1 MFSANSQRK
10 KVISIKHDLV
20 RSCFQF
26 WPKIGEEGDKI
37 LREKKTFFLSPTE
50 PILKAKI
57 ENMIS
62 PDYVLC
68 YIPRAN
74 GIFGNILK
82 FLENFKKF

>member
-26 WPKIGEEGDKI
+26 WPKIGDEGDKI
-37 LREKKTFFLSPTE
+37 LREKKTFFSLEILSPTE
-50 PILKAKI
+50 PILRAKI

-68 YIPRAN
+68 YIPQAN
-74 GIFGNILK
+74 GNFGKNRK
-82 FLENFKKF
+82 F